1 MRQEVVMTMITNVKA
16 TYADGALVPVQPL
29 DLEEGAEVTVSVEDG
44 APAKDPPPAKRGLAA
59 IVERVKEAQKSMPPD
74 FWDGFPTDFSK
85 NKKHYLYGHPK
96 EED

>member
-1 MRQEVVMTMITNVKA
+1 MKTNVKA
-16 TYADGALVPVQPL
+16 TYANGALVPLRPL

-44 APAKDPPPAKRGLAA
+44 VPVKDAPPPKRGLAG

-74 FWDGFPTDFSK
+74 AWEDLPTDGAE
-85 NKKHYLYGHPK
+85 NYKHYLYGFPK